1 MKRAMPTPVSLLLL
15 QAVSYECYVSP
26 GVDGDRQWGNARLW
40 RETGSWWGRWLTS
53 QITTDADTPTTTNKD
68 TATTTNNVAAFLQ
81 WQGVELTVRC
91 TVEKVHAWAGAL
103 KVISFAVSSPFPIT
117 AEVLVE
123 AEGFNTIFRVS
134 MGPKPARCSNAPGM
148 SRSWPR
154 ITRGA
159 GG

>member
-26 GVDGDRQWGNARLW
+26 GVDGDRRWGNARLW

-81 WQGVELTVRC
+81 WQGVELMVRC
-91 TVEKVHAWAGAL
+91 TVEKVHAVKG
-103 KVISFAVSSPFPIT
+103 
-117 AEVLVE
+117 
-123 AEGFNTIFRVS
+123 R
-134 MGPKPARCSNAPGM
+134 
-148 SRSWPR
+148 
-154 ITRGA
+154 
-159 GG
+159 